1 MTTKD
6 LRDKI
11 LEKCEARLNGEV
23 TMNDLKDLATIYN
36 SLTERDWLNNS
47 CFTAPYGFGGP
58 GVSAVSEGLP
68 STNGH

>member
-1 MTTKD
+1 MTTKE
-6 LRDKI
+6 LREKI

-36 SLTERDWLNNS
+36 SLAERDWLNNS

-58 GVSAVSEGLP
+58 SVSAVSEGLP
-68 STNGH
+68 SPSH